1 MRTRRDIEEQVEQ
14 LLRKHG
20 ISGAP
25 VPVDAIAKSEGLPV
39 IEASL
44 KAEVSG
50 ALIQSQGMSGIAVNS
65 SHHPNR
71 RRFTVAHELAHFL
84 LAHEGKED
92 HIDWQFTIIRR
103 DGVSSVA
110 SDFQEIEANFF
121 AASLLMPKQLVR
133 DDVSRN
139 VRYNG
144 EPDADQDE
152 IQLLARKYQV
162 SESAMRYR
170 LINLGLL
177 SPL

>member
-1 MRTRRDIEEQVEQ
+1 MRTRREIEEQVER
-14 LLRKHG
+14 LLQKHG
-20 ISGAP
+20 INDAP
-25 VPVDAIAKSEGLPV
+25 VPIDLIAKSEGLPV
-39 IEASL
+39 IETSL

-50 ALIQSQGMSGIAVNS
+50 ALIQSHGVSGIAVNS

-103 DGVSSVA
+103 DGVSSEA

-121 AASLLMPKQLVR
+121 AASMLMPKQMIR
-133 DDVSRN
+133 EDVSRN

-144 EPDADQDE
+144 EPDASEDE

-162 SESAMRYR
+162 SESAMKYR